1 MAMSGRGLWTLLA
14 GVLVIL
20 AGFILLMGGGVKDP
34 DVFNESMFDFR
45 RLVAAPIVIVYGIV
59 VEIVA
64 IMKKPRDLGEEEK

>member
-1 MAMSGRGLWTLLA
+1 MSGRGLWTLLA

-45 RLVAAPIVIVYGIV
+45 RLVAAPIVIVCGIV